1 MAIIKISDG
10 NAFKLRVTAMVN
22 SVPADLNVITNMIVN
37 FVRRGRLAQPHG
49 LDSNGRLVISNDG
62 SLARG
67 IYGVEIT
74 GYHDGKPWR
83 HYIKDAFKI
92 VDENEDADTP
102 SVVDDVPVYDLSDN
116 MNFGGDGVT
125 AEYVNAAIAAHDD
138 DVNAHP
144 ELQQRI
150 AQAVDD
156 LRDEIEEG
164 IVEAGKVN
172 DVTVNGDS
180 VLDPGTK
187 VANITVPTK
196 VSDLTNDSEFQ
207 TSSQVDAKV
216 AAAAVNDV
224 NVSVDNTAPAGQPS
238 AEKTYQN
245 GVLEITFKNI
255 KGEKGDP
262 LTWNDLTDI
271 QKASL
276 QGKQGA
282 SAVFDP
288 NTGNILATLHNE
300 IGGDDANSMTQK
312 AITEKILPAV
322 NGNINCPAVIA
333 DKCINLY
340 GKASSSASTTGHGI
354 TDFIPLEEGCT
365 GLHIV
370 SGAWQNAWS
379 DRYIF
384 FYSDASDDDNY
395 CIDGVRYETNASDVA
410 NVDVVVPAGAR
421 YYRLTTKTTSDPA
434 VVFYKGSLVK
444 GLEDLQADAVVKA
457 AAISQN
463 SEAIAN
469 VDAKADGILSYD
481 EENFTLTAED
491 GAISRNGTKGTLG
504 TGCSSAPF
512 QVYAG
517 DTIFYNAYVAN
528 LWAAI
533 AKVDV
538 VDGQNVYTPLAI
550 GIANEALDYVYEV
563 QEDMMV
569 VFSGKA
575 SKVSL
580 ASAKRAKIN
589 SGYAKYLAEKNQ
601 STVSSILQCS
611 EGDLA
616 LSNEGG
622 AISQKGVP
630 TTGSIGFRSNVFHL
644 QANDIII
651 YMGYVHNSMSA
662 IAKVETVDGATVYT
676 PIEIGKGNNTISNIY
691 TYVAQ
696 EDVDVIVSGY
706 ASRVDVSWAKKI
718 SNVSGNAALYAEAA
732 AQVVAREMQTKIDE
746 ANAAIESVRWDKP
759 CPIGAF
765 NNIVAVGD
773 SLTACGTWEQDPNTP
788 NHAYRLWPEYIQKK
802 FGLEECYIYA
812 TGGHTSISNWNSYK
826 EAKEHYNGPYDVP
839 ENGKTIVFI
848 YLGTNGA
855 VVDEWLEESAPMSE
869 VDNFETS
876 WWNDYTGCYCKIVQ
890 TFLNKGAVPVL
901 ILPRGGG
908 DGGNQETVSPET
920 MDRTTPEGWTLEDT
934 RRSVIRI
941 AERFGLAYVDGL
953 KCHSTDTIYHKFRNG
968 ERNGPHYTDFG
979 YIYFAEKLIY
989 EMTNLP
995 KELME
1000 KAVPR

>member
-1 MAIIKISDG
+1 MAENVIKIGGRLHSSAQG
-10 NAFKLRVTAMVN
+10 NVLSGANEIYDDEKQKKQ
-22 SVPADLNVITNMIVN
+22 SVINAEVDEAIADLQE
-37 FVRRGRLAQPHG
+37 GLA
-49 LDSNGRLVISNDG
+49 D
-62 SLARG
+62 
-67 IYGVEIT
+67 
-74 GYHDGKPWR
+74 
-83 HYIKDAFKI
+83 
-92 VDENEDADTP
+92 
-102 SVVDDVPVYDLSDN
+102 
-116 MNFGGDGVT
+116 
-125 AEYVNAAIAAHDD
+125 
-138 DVNAHP
+138 
-144 ELQQRI
+144 
-150 AQAVDD
+150 
-156 LRDEIEEG
+156 
-164 IVEAGKVN
+164 AGKV
-172 DVTVNGDS
+172 DDIEVNGDS
-180 VLDPGTK
+180 VVDPLTK
-187 VANITVPTK
+187 KASITIPTK
-196 VSDLTNDSEFQ
+196 VSDLNNDSSYQ
-207 TSSQVDAKV
+207 TESQVNEKV
-216 AAAAVNDV
+216 AAAAVNEV
-224 NVSVDNTAPAGQPS
+224 NVAVDNTAPAGQPS

-245 GVLEITFKNI
+245 GVLEITFKNV
-255 KGEKGDP
+255 KGQKGDP

-300 IGGDDANSMTQK
+300 VGGDDANSMTQK

-322 NGNINCPAVIA
+322 NGNIYCPAVIA
-333 DKCINLY
+333 DKCISQS
-340 GKASSSASTTGHGI
+340 GKASSSSSTTGHGI

-370 SGAWQNAWS
+370 SGAWQNSWAA
-379 DRYIF
+379 RYIF
-384 FYSDASDDDNY
+384 FYSDASEEDEY
-395 CIDGVRYETNASDVA
+395 CIDGVRYETDESDVA
-410 NVDVVVPAGAR
+410 NVDVVVPDGAR

-444 GLEDLQADAVVKA
+444 GLEDLQADSAAKT

-463 SEAIAN
+463 SRDIAN

-481 EENFTLTAED
+481 EEVFTLTAED
-491 GAISRNGTKGTLG
+491 GAISKNGVKGTLG

-517 DTIFYNAYVAN
+517 DTIFYNAYVAS

-538 VDGQNVYTPLAI
+538 VDGQNIYTPLVI

-569 VFSGKA
+569 VFSGYA

-589 SGYAKYLAEKNQ
+589 SGYAKYLAEKNK

-622 AISQKGVP
+622 AISRKGVP
-630 TTGSIGFRSNVFHL
+630 QTGTIGFRSTVFHL
-644 QANDIII
+644 QANDIIV
-651 YMGYVHNSMSA
+651 YLGYVHNSFSA

-676 PIEIGKGNNTISNIY
+676 PIEIGKGNTNISNVY
-691 TYVAQ
+691 TYIAK
-696 EDVDVIVSGY
+696 EGVDVIFSGY
-706 ASRVDVSWAKKI
+706 SSKIADSWVKKI
-718 SNVSGNAALYAEAA
+718 SNVSGNAALYAEVA
-732 AQVVAREMQTKIDE
+732 AQAVAREMQAKIDD
-746 ANAAIESVRWDKP
+746 ANAEIESVRWDKP
-759 CPIGAF
+759 CPICAF

-773 SLTACGTWEQDPNTP
+773 SLTACSTLDNDNSTPSRAYKTWAE
-788 NHAYRLWPEYIQKK
+788 HIQKK
-802 FGLEECYIYA
+802 FGLDECLVFA
-812 TGGHTSISNWNSYK
+812 TGGHTSISNWNSYH
-826 EAKEHYNGPYDVP
+826 EAKQGYNGPYRIP

-869 VDNFETS
+869 VDNYETS

-890 TFLNKGAVPVL
+890 TFLNMGAVVVL
-901 ILPRGGG
+901 VLPRGGG
-908 DGGNQETVSPET
+908 DGGNQETVSPEA

-934 RRSVIRI
+934 RRSVIAI

-953 KCHSTDTIYHKFRNG
+953 KCHSTDTIYHNFRNG